1 MILAGYVILILSGNQ
16 ATPLT
21 ETIYPTE
28 TQCEHQIEAMGDI
41 QPRHVLLCGE
51 VMREHYAG
59 KNTWSL

>member
-28 TQCEHQIEAMGDI
+28 TQCQTIIDRLHTRRPDAE
-41 QPRHVLLCGE
+41 LLCGK
-51 VMREHYAG
+51 VKRYMQ
-59 KNTWSL
+59 N

>member
-28 TQCEHQIEAMGDI
+28 IQCEHQIEAMTDV

-51 VMREHYAG
+51 VERSKHA
-59 KNTWSL
+59 

>member
-28 TQCEHQIEAMGDI
+28 TQCQNIIDRLHERRPAAA
-41 QPRHVLLCGE
+41 LLCGE
-51 VMREHYAG
+51 VERSKHA
-59 KNTWSL
+59 